1 MEEGEMIMKSKQE
14 ESSLHMDTNGS
25 SNGNPPER
33 CPRPLYS
40 TQEEDHTIPHHHGTE
55 HVEPIKCEELK
66 IIKVEFKEEDEDE
79 EMLMI
84 GDQQSM
90 EEGEMIMESK
100 PEKSSLPINID
111 GQYGCNTP
119 EEHRILSSDCNAED
133 NDNAQ
138 YSPEENLV
146 NQITHHTAYYV
157 KRLMDPSNPED
168 SSDKSH
174 ISYTEGSL
182 GHEVVHTMES
192 SLIGFVVKNTLTEN
206 GTLFEHQRS
215 RSRSGPPF
223 SCSEC
228 GKSFTAKRN
237 LLRHKKNHKGERP
250 FPCSECGKCFTVKS
264 NLLTHQRSHT
274 GERPFPCSECGKRFI
289 EKKTLLTHLRSHR
302 SEYPFSCS
310 ECEKCFLQ
318 KEDLYKHQKIHTGE
332 RPFLCAEC
340 GKCFFHRSDLHR
352 HQRTHT
358 GECPYSCSECGKNFN
373 DKGNL
378 HKHQK
383 IHTGERPFP
392 CSECGKCFISKG
404 NLLRHQRSHTG
415 ERPFPCLLCGK
426 SFIENKDLH
435 RHQRIHTGERPYT
448 CSECGKCFTKKESL
462 LSHQKSHT

>member
-1 MEEGEMIMKSKQE
+1 MEEGEMIMKSKLE

-33 CPRPLYS
+33 CPHSRDS
-40 TQEEDHTIPHHHGTE
+40 TQEDHTIPHHHQG
-55 HVEPIKCEELK
+55 EELK
-66 IIKVEFKEEDEDE
+66 IIKVEFKEEDE
-79 EMLMI
+79 EMLTS
-84 GDQQSM
+84 GDQQCM
-90 EEGEMIMESK
+90 EEEMIMKSK

-111 GQYGCNTP
+111 GHYDCNTP
-119 EEHRILSSDCNAED
+119 EGHHILSSDCNAED
-133 NDNAQ
+133 NDIAQ

-157 KRLMDPSNPED
+157 KRIMDPSNPED

-182 GHEVVHTMES
+182 GHEVVRTMES
-192 SLIGFVVKNTLTEN
+192 SLI
-206 GTLFEHQRS
+206 
-215 RSRSGPPF
+215 
-223 SCSEC
+223 
-228 GKSFTAKRN
+228 
-237 LLRHKKNHKGERP
+237 
-250 FPCSECGKCFTVKS
+250 
-264 NLLTHQRSHT
+264 
-274 GERPFPCSECGKRFI
+274 
-289 EKKTLLTHLRSHR
+289 
-302 SEYPFSCS
+302 

-404 NLLRHQRSHTG
+404 NLIRHQRSHTG

-448 CSECGKCFTKKESL
+448 CSDCGKCFSHKQNL